1 MKQVRM
7 LQVTC
12 ECVERRMNGCKLW
25 IMSQQNTLNVNLNV
39 NVAGKDATGKDA
51 TGKDATGKGTGV
63 MRLVASGTGCSSP

>member
-12 ECVERRMNGCKLW
+12 ECVERRMNGCQLW
-25 IMSQQNTLNVNLNV
+25 IMSQQNTLNVN
-39 NVAGKDATGKDA
+39 VAGKDATGKDATGKDA

-63 MRLVASGTGCSSP
+63 MRLVASGTGD